1 MDNQGEQRYDF
12 GDADVWVETPIQTPD
27 PQNLPPDLQQAARR
41 IKRRKFLVGLGIAGI
56 GLAGGGYAGYQLLGN
71 LLHPNHFSLTGPL
84 TTQNDIVAYTKGK
97 LSPGWQDWSWA
108 YRQLNSQAVLYQNQP
123 TILMA
128 LDSWGALFLQAPNA
142 LDLTDYGYLQFYVNG
157 GDGSNQKANAL
168 FRVGSSYTGAADI
181 GLYTQD
187 GSISS
192 NTWKLTRIPLKAMQ
206 AEKLTVSGILLQDAS
221 GGHQSN
227 ISIADLRIVYA
238 PDQTPPHLVQA
249 LAYDLGT
256 ITLVFD
262 KRMQPN
268 DTQSTR
274 FYSISS
280 SDPAYANAQAP
291 LSAHYHSVAQSVSL
305 IVPHTMGANGLYT
318 VTLGSIRDKYGV
330 TLPSPSVA
338 HVTAQPLTLKIDAA
352 QGRQAISPLIYGLAE
367 ADSSTLQGLH
377 PTINRWGGNQT
388 TRYNWKLG
396 NAFSAARDY
405 EFRNGSYNQDTP
417 ADKQP
422 SGVADQ
428 FIATNQAAGAATIIT
443 VPNIGW
449 VARDANLS
457 TYSTNVPQVGG
468 PPISPGSDVINGY
481 NPTDNRN
488 LTCVPSRA
496 RKGAPLAD
504 PPDVTDPGVA
514 QDEWVYHLTNR
525 FGPAANG
532 GVRYYAMDNE
542 PDLWFATHTDIR
554 PAEIGYDQMRDIF
567 LSYAT
572 AVKSVDPTAQVTGP
586 VLSGWLGY
594 LYSSLDRSDDN
605 FRTKADYHAHGDQ
618 YFLPWW
624 LAQIRAH
631 DERAGQRSLDVL
643 DIHYYPQATGVF
655 SDAVDVDTNTQR
667 LLSVRALWDPDF
679 KDSSWIG
686 DTIQLIPRMKKWI
699 QQYYP
704 GTKLGITE
712 WNFGA
717 EKNINGALAA
727 AEVLGIF
734 GREGVDLACYWAYP
748 PQNSPTYSVWQLFR
762 NYDGQGSSF
771 GSTSIQAVS
780 SNYDLISCYAS
791 QDSATGALL
800 VMVLNKS
807 QVADLTPSIQIANA
821 SVRQAQVYQVSADT
835 PQITRLADASASGG
849 ALALTLP
856 ASSITLLRLIG

>member
-1 MDNQGEQRYDF
+1 M
-12 GDADVWVETPIQTPD
+12 
-27 PQNLPPDLQQAARR
+27 
-41 IKRRKFLVGLGIAGI
+41 
-56 GLAGGGYAGYQLLGN
+56 GYQVLGN
-71 LLHPNHFSLTGPL
+71 LAHPNRFSLTGPL
-84 TTQNDIVAYTKGK
+84 TTQNDVVAYTQGK
-97 LSPGWQDWSWA
+97 LSSGWQDWSWA
-108 YRQLNSQAVLYQNQP
+108 YRQLNSKAVLYQNQP

-128 LDSWGALFLQAPNA
+128 LDSWGALYLHAPGA
-142 LDLTDYGYLQFYVNG
+142 IDLTDYGYLQFYVNG
-157 GDGSNQKANAL
+157 GDGSNQKANAF

-181 GLYTQD
+181 GLYTQ
-187 GSISS
+187 GGAITS
-192 NTWKLTRIPLKAMQ
+192 NTWRLTRIPLSAMQ
-206 AEKLTVSGILLQDAS
+206 AEKLTVSGILIQDAS

-227 ISIADLRIVYA
+227 ISIADLRIIYA
-238 PDQTPPHLVQA
+238 PDLTPPHIVQA

-262 KRMQPN
+262 KRMQSD

-280 SDPAYANAQAP
+280 TDPAYKTAQAP
-291 LSAHYHSVAQSVSL
+291 LVAHYHSVPQSVSL
-305 IVPHTMGANGLYT
+305 VVPHSMRANGLYT
-318 VTLGSIRDKYGV
+318 VTLGPIRDKFGV
-330 TLPSPSVA
+330 TLPNPSVA
-338 HVTAQPLTLKIDAA
+338 HVTAQSLTLQIDPT
-352 QGRQAISPLIYGLAE
+352 QGRHPISPLIYGLAE
-367 ADSSTLQGLH
+367 ADSDTLQGLR

-405 EFRNGSYNQDTP
+405 QFRNGSYSQDTA

-428 FIATNQAAGAATIIT
+428 FIAANQAVGADTIIT
-443 VPNIGW
+443 IPNIGW
-449 VARDANLS
+449 VARDANLN
-457 TYSTNVPQVGG
+457 TRSTNVPQTGG
-468 PPISPGSDVINGY
+468 PPISPGSDVIDGY
-481 NPTDNRN
+481 DPADNRKT
-488 LTCVPSRA
+488 TCVPSRA
-496 RKGAPLAD
+496 LKGSPLAD
-504 PPDVTDPGVA
+504 PPDLTDTSVA

-525 FGPAANG
+525 FGHAASG

-554 PAEIGYDQMRDIF
+554 PAELSYDQMRDTF

-586 VLSGWLGY
+586 VLSGWNSY
-594 LYSSLDRSDDN
+594 FYSPLDRNDDN
-605 FRTKADYHAHGDQ
+605 YRTKPDYHAHGDQ

-624 LAQIRAH
+624 LSQVRAH
-631 DERAGQRSLDVL
+631 DERTGQRSLDVL
-643 DIHYYPQATGVF
+643 DIHYYPQAVGVF
-655 SDAVDVDTNTQR
+655 TGATDVDTNATR
-667 LLSVRALWDPDF
+667 LLSVRSLWDPNF
-679 KDSSWIG
+679 KDPSWIN
-686 DTIQLIPRMKKWI
+686 DKINLIPRMKQWI

-717 EKNINGALAA
+717 EKNINGALAV

-771 GSTSIQAVS
+771 GSTSVQAVS

-791 QDSATGALL
+791 QDSATGNVL

-807 QVADLTPSIQIANA
+807 QVADLTPSIQVANA
-821 SVRQAQVYQVSADT
+821 SVTQAQVYQVSADT
-835 PQITRLADASASGG
+835 PQITRLADARVSGG
-849 ALALTLP
+849 TLALTLP